1 MEKNMNNYLS
11 DIEDLKNDI
20 LNTNEYKDY
29 KKYDELLSNNS
40 EIKSL
45 IKEITILQKESER
58 LGNKDINIDIK
69 LEDLYDKL
77 HSYDDYNKYIESS
90 KKLNELISNIQNN
103 FEEYFNSLIKKN
115 SD

>member
-1 MEKNMNNYLS
+1 MNNYLK

-45 IKEITILQKESER
+45 IKEITSLQKESER

>member
-1 MEKNMNNYLS
+1 MEKNMNNYLR
-11 DIEDLKNDI
+11 DIEDLKIDI
-20 LNTNEYKDY
+20 INTNEYKDY